1 MKLEITVDNAPR
13 AEAFWGSFFTRIPGQ
28 KEGRTN
34 LHREMY
40 SLGLFFR
47 LLTRA
52 KMLGFPHS
60 VSKSER
66 PDFFVTDPN
75 LGTFGLELSIAT
87 TQRHQRRLRGYD
99 RRNTTELMRKK
110 HAWRG
115 NDAER
120 ECARSILHRIRKKR
134 HKIDAY
140 PVDPSRPT
148 SVDLLLYIHM
158 DTVVVLHEPE
168 LLMLLRQN
176 YKPKGF
182 GPRVQ
187 RVHVQ
192 TDSTML
198 FDVYGSAQ
206 ILTTKPKASKP
217 KRVGDPLNFLNT

>member
-1 MKLEITVDNAPR
+1 MNLDITLDNAPR

-34 LHREMY
+34 LHRELY

-52 KMLGFPHS
+52 RMLGFPHS

-66 PDFFVTDPN
+66 PDFFVADPK

-99 RRNTTELMRKK
+99 RRNTIELIRKDG
-110 HAWRG
+110 WRG
-115 NDAER
+115 DDAER
-120 ECARSILHRIRKKR
+120 ECARSILHRIHKKR
-134 HKIDAY
+134 HKVAAY

-158 DTVVVLHEPE
+158 DTVVVLHERE
-168 LLMLLRQN
+168 LLEVLRKD
-176 YKPKGF
+176 YKPKDCGS
-182 GPRVQ
+182 RIS

-206 ILTTKPKASKP
+206 ILTTKPKAA
-217 KRVGDPLNFLNT
+217 R